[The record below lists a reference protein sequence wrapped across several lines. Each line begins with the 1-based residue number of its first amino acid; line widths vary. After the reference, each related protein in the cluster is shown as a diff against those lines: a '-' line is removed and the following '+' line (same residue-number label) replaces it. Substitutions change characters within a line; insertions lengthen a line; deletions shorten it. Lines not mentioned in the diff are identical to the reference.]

1 MPFLEWL
8 LKYICLVC
16 GYNYRSIELND
27 FSGPGPTGRRA
38 ADPEPERGRMYCDIA
53 CVCVSGSGE
62 RTERREGRKGMSST
76 VTVGMS
82 LTQRD
87 FKMEITVTAAV

>member
-16 GYNYRSIELND
+16 GYNYRSIELNN

-62 RTERREGRKGMSST
+62 RRERREEGNELHSHRWDEFNTKG
-76 VTVGMS
+76 
-82 LTQRD
+82 
-87 FKMEITVTAAV
+87 F

>member
-1 MPFLEWL
+1 M
-8 LKYICLVC
+8 
-16 GYNYRSIELND
+16 
-27 FSGPGPTGRRA
+27 
-38 ADPEPERGRMYCDIA
+38 
-53 CVCVSGSGE
+53 SGSGE
-62 RTERREGRKGMSST
+62 RRERREGREGMSST